1 MSGFIVMMDEAEEF
15 TDVVVIKVVV
25 NFVFS
30 IVLIYVLVVAL
41 VDEVV

>member
-41 VDEVV
+41 VNEVV